1 MTGTMGDYP
10 DLSSSHI
17 AIFGL
22 GLMGGSLALALRD
35 HCASVV
41 GIDRD
46 PAAVALARQKK
57 AVDTASLEP
66 TAFLSRCDL
75 VILAVPVLAII
86 ETLEKLPAWHKGNPV
101 VMDLGSTKVQVVNAM
116 EQLPARFDPI
126 GGHPMCGKEKLSLEN
141 ADPLLYYNAPF
152 ALTPLP
158 RTTEKAR
165 AIALHVIKILGAR
178 PVWLDPG
185 THDQWTA
192 ATSHFPYL
200 IASLLARATP
210 AEVAPLVGPGFRSTT
225 RLAAT
230 PLSIM
235 LDILISNRENIL
247 HCSQRFRQAFDEME
261 RLLAKQDYACLQDF
275 LAFGNAR
282 HRELTSEP
290 EGKDE

>member
-158 RTTEKAR
+158 RTPAR
-165 AIALHVIKILGAR
+165 MINGQPLPAI
-178 PVWLDPG
+178 
-185 THDQWTA
+185 
-192 ATSHFPYL
+192 FP
-200 IASLLARATP
+200 ISLLRCWHALRPLKSPRWWAPVFGAQP
-210 AEVAPLVGPGFRSTT
+210 AWR
-225 RLAAT
+225 R
-230 PLSIM
+230 
-235 LDILISNRENIL
+235 R
-247 HCSQRFRQAFDEME
+247 R
-261 RLLAKQDYACLQDF
+261 
-275 LAFGNAR
+275 
-282 HRELTSEP
+282 
-290 EGKDE
+290 